1 MKTFYKI
8 ENGNLLTGAG
18 TIIPDGFVEFV
29 EGNENTE
36 LSDALALQKI
46 NDMKSYISVYRRQ
59 KENGG
64 ITVSGVSVKTDTETR
79 ASLLGAVQLKTAI
92 DWKTDNGF
100 VTLTPAQISGIAT
113 AVGQHIQKCF
123 SAEKA
128 VTELHAETP
137 YTTLDAIET
146 AFDGAYNV

>member
-1 MKTFYKI
+1 MKYYKNNDGEVYAYDKGQTPI
-8 ENGNLLTGAG
+8 DGLTLMTKAQ
-18 TIIPDGFVEFV
+18 VE
-29 EGNENTE
+29 
-36 LSDALALQKI
+36 AHI
-46 NDMKSYISVYRRQ
+46 NPKPTAEQITKHIAVYRRE

-79 ASLLGAVQLKTAI
+79 ASLLGAVQLGTAI
-92 DWKTDNGF
+92 DWKTNNGF